1 MRGWIREAKEGILD
15 ITQTE
20 TNVLDLVFNYEFYY
34 LSTGQSPEFCNK
46 PKKFY
51 IERIKQILYSGEKI
65 RSCEVPL
72 SSLINKREVKMI
84 GMIKKIEEYY
94 EPK

>member
-1 MRGWIREAKEGILD
+1 MLD
-15 ITQTE
+15 LTQTE
-20 TNVLDLVFNYEFYY
+20 TNVLDLVFHYEFYY
-34 LSTGQSPEFCNK
+34 LKTGESPKYVNK
-46 PKKFY
+46 RKKFY

-72 SSLINKREVKMI
+72 SSLIDKGEVKMI